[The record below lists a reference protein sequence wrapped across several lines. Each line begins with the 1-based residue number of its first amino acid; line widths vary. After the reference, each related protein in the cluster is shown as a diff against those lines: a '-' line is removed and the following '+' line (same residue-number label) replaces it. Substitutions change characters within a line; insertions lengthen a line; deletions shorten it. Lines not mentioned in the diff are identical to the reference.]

1 MPDKTKTLQ
10 TQLDALK
17 TTLLAQDFD
26 SLTPEG
32 IQDILRAFIE
42 DELGLYTGEGGLLQ
56 IILAPGAYVFWEGL
70 QALRAQVPISFVDE
84 TSGRFIDKDAAAY
97 GIMRKPGTV
106 ASVLLTFTG
115 SAGAAIPAGTRCV
128 TQNGL
133 GFATDEA
140 LTLDEDGRGTVT
152 ATADAVGTAYNVPA
166 GAIVSTQQAVSG
178 VTGLVNGEDAAGGTD
193 PETDAALFARLDA
206 YKKTPPTSG
215 NERHYHQWA
224 LEVNGVG
231 AASVIRCWDGP
242 GTVKVIIADMALK
255 PVTEELRAEVA
266 AYIETQRPVTAEVT
280 VVGAAG
286 VPVDVSVTVTTDGT
300 VCPRASSLAPAGQFT
315 LSNLDTQQE
324 LTERLAEYLG
334 DIAFTDGAAVV
345 YNRVLALVMGLP
357 GVTDCTDLIVN
368 GDTANVP
375 LAKDEIPLLGTV
387 TVHGIAEGAADDGA

>member
-1 MPDKTKTLQ
+1 MPDNAHTLQ

-17 TTLLAQDFD
+17 ATLLAQDFD

-32 IQDILRAFIE
+32 VQDMLRAFVE
-42 DELGLYTGEGGLLQ
+42 DELGLSTAEGTLLQ

-84 TSGRFIDKDAAAY
+84 TSGSFIDKDAAGY
-97 GIMRKPGTV
+97 GITRKPGTA
-106 ASVLLTFTG
+106 ASVTLTFTG
-115 SAGAAIPAGTRCV
+115 SAGTTVPAGTLCV
-128 TQNGL
+128 TQDGL
-133 GFATDEA
+133 GFATDED
-140 LTLDEDGRGTVT
+140 LTLGEDGSGTVT

-178 VTGLVNGEDAAGGTD
+178 VTSLTNEAAAAGGTD

-215 NERHYHQWA
+215 NDRHYHQWA

-242 GTVKVIIADMALK
+242 GTVKVIIADMALH

-280 VVGAAG
+280 VESAEG
-286 VPVDVSVTVTTDGT
+286 VSVTVSVTVTTDGT
-300 VCPRASSLAPAGQFT
+300 VT
-315 LSNLDTQQE
+315 KLDTEKE

-334 DIAFTDGAAVV
+334 EIAFTEGATVV

-357 GVTDCTDLIVN
+357 GVTDCADLKVN
-368 GDTANVP
+368 GGTANVP
-375 LAKDEIPLLGTV
+375 LDADEIPMLGTV
-387 TVHGIAEGAADDGA
+387 TVNGIAEEAAVDGT

>member
-1 MPDKTKTLQ
+1 MPDNAQTLQ

-17 TTLLAQDFD
+17 ATLLAQDFD

-32 IQDILRAFIE
+32 IQDMLRAFIE
-42 DELGLYTGEGGLLQ
+42 DELGLSTAQGTLLQ

-84 TSGRFIDKDAAAY
+84 TSGSFIDKDAAGY
-97 GIMRKPGTV
+97 GITRKPGTA
-106 ASVLLTFTG
+106 ASVTLTFTG
-115 SAGAAIPAGTRCV
+115 SAGTTIPAGTLCV
-128 TQNGL
+128 TQDGL
-133 GFATDEA
+133 GFATDED
-140 LTLDEDGRGTVT
+140 LTLGEDGSGTVT
-152 ATADAVGTAYNVPA
+152 ATADAVGTAYNVLA

-178 VTGLVNGEDAAGGTD
+178 VTSLTNEAAAAGGTD

-215 NERHYHQWA
+215 NDRHYHQWA

-242 GTVKVIIADMALK
+242 GTVKVIIADMALH

-280 VVGAAG
+280 VESAAG
-286 VPVDVSVTVTTDGT
+286 VPVTVSVTVETDGT
-300 VCPRASSLAPAGQFT
+300 VFK
-315 LSNLDTQQE
+315 LDTERE

-334 DIAFTDGAAVV
+334 EIAFTEGAEVV

-357 GVTDCTDLIVN
+357 GVTDCSGLTVN
-368 GDTANVP
+368 GGTANVP
-375 LAKDEIPLLGTV
+375 LDATQIPMLGSV
-387 TVHGIAEGAADDGA
+387 TVNGIAEEAAADGT

>member
-1 MPDKTKTLQ
+1 MPNNAETLQ

-17 TTLLAQDFD
+17 ATLLAQDFD

-32 IQDILRAFIE
+32 IQDMLRAFVE
-42 DELGLYTGEGGLLQ
+42 DELGLSTAEGTLLQ

-84 TSGRFIDKDAAAY
+84 TSGSFIDKDAAGY
-97 GIMRKPGTV
+97 GITRKPGTA

-115 SAGAAIPAGTRCV
+115 SAGTTVPAGTLCV
-128 TQNGL
+128 TQDGL

-140 LTLDEDGRGTVT
+140 LTLDEDGSGTVT

-166 GAIVSTQQAVSG
+166 GAIISMQQAVSG
-178 VTGLVNGEDAAGGTD
+178 VTALTNEDAAAGGTD

-215 NERHYHQWA
+215 NEQHYHQWA

-242 GTVKVIIADMALK
+242 GTVKVIIADMALR
-255 PVTEELRAEVA
+255 PVEEELRAEVA

-280 VVGAAG
+280 VESAAG
-286 VPVDVSVTVTTDGT
+286 VPITVSVTVTTDGT
-300 VCPRASSLAPAGQFT
+300 VSKLNT
-315 LSNLDTQQE
+315 EKE
-324 LTERLAEYLG
+324 LTERLVEYLG
-334 DIAFTDGAAVV
+334 SIAFTEGAEVV
-345 YNRVLALVMGLP
+345 YNRVLAIVMGLP
-357 GVTDCTDLIVN
+357 GVTDCADLLVGGGTDNVSL
-368 GDTANVP
+368 DAN
-375 LAKDEIPLLGTV
+375 EIPMLGTV
-387 TVHGIAEGAADDGA
+387 TVNGIAEEAADDGA

>member
-1 MPDKTKTLQ
+1 MPDNAQTLQ

-17 TTLLAQDFD
+17 ATLLAQDFD

-32 IQDILRAFIE
+32 VQDMLRAFIE
-42 DELGLYTGEGGLLQ
+42 DELGLSTAEGTLLQ

-84 TSGRFIDKDAAAY
+84 TSGSFIDKDAAGY
-97 GIMRKPGTV
+97 GITRKPGTA
-106 ASVLLTFTG
+106 ASVLLTFIG
-115 SAGAAIPAGTRCV
+115 SAGTTVPAGTLCV
-128 TQNGL
+128 TQDGL
-133 GFATDEA
+133 GFATDED
-140 LTLDEDGRGTVT
+140 LTLGEDGRGTVT
-152 ATADAVGTAYNVPA
+152 ATADAVGTAYNVPV

-178 VTGLVNGEDAAGGTD
+178 VTSLTNEAAAAGGTE
-193 PETDAALFARLDA
+193 PETDTALFARLDA

-215 NERHYHQWA
+215 NDRHYHQWA

-242 GTVKVIIADMALK
+242 GTVKVIIADMALH

-280 VVGAAG
+280 VESAAG
-286 VPVDVSVTVTTDGT
+286 VPVTVSVTVETDGT
-300 VCPRASSLAPAGQFT
+300 VFK
-315 LSNLDTQQE
+315 LDTERE

-334 DIAFTDGAAVV
+334 EIAFTEGAEVV

-357 GVTDCTDLIVN
+357 GVTDCSGLTVN
-368 GDTANVP
+368 GGRANVP
-375 LAKDEIPLLGTV
+375 LDATQIPMLGSV
-387 TVHGIAEGAADDGA
+387 TVNGIAEEAAVDGT

>member
-1 MPDKTKTLQ
+1 MSDNAETLQ

-17 TTLLAQDFD
+17 ATLLAQDFD

-32 IQDILRAFIE
+32 IQDMLRAFLS
-42 DELGLYTGEGGLLQ
+42 DELGLSTAEGSLLQ

-84 TSGRFIDKDAAAY
+84 TSGRFIDKNAAGY
-97 GIMRKPGTV
+97 GITRKPGTA

-115 SAGAAIPAGTRCV
+115 SAGTTIPAGTLCV
-128 TQNGL
+128 TQDGL

-140 LTLDEDGRGTVT
+140 LTLGESGSGTVT
-152 ATADAVGTAYNVPA
+152 ATADAVGTAYNVRA
-166 GAIVSTQQAVSG
+166 GAIISMQQAVSG
-178 VTGLVNGEDAAGGTD
+178 VTSLTNEEAAAGGTD

-215 NERHYHQWA
+215 NDRHYHQWA
-224 LEVNGVG
+224 LAVNGVG

-242 GTVKVIIADMALK
+242 GTVKVIIADMALR
-255 PVTEELRAEVA
+255 PVEEELRAEVA

-280 VVGAAG
+280 VESAAG
-286 VPVDVSVTVTTDGT
+286 VPVEVSVTVTTDGT
-300 VCPRASSLAPAGQFT
+300 VSKLNTER
-315 LSNLDTQQE
+315 E

-334 DIAFTDGAAVV
+334 EIAFTEGAEVV

-357 GVTDCTDLIVN
+357 GVTDCADLLVGGGTD
-368 GDTANVP
+368 NVP
-375 LAKDEIPLLGTV
+375 LDTDEIPMLGTV
-387 TVHGIAEGAADDGA
+387 TVNGIAEEASDDGA

>member
-1 MPDKTKTLQ
+1 MSDKTETLQ

-17 TTLLAQDFD
+17 ATLLAQDFD
-26 SLTPEG
+26 SLTPES
-32 IQDILRAFIE
+32 IQDMLRAFLS
-42 DELGLYTGEGGLLQ
+42 DELGLYTGEGSLLQ

-84 TSGRFIDKDAAAY
+84 TSGRFIDKNAAGY
-97 GIMRKPGTV
+97 GITRKPGTA

-115 SAGAAIPAGTRCV
+115 SAGTTIPAGTLCV
-128 TQNGL
+128 TQDGL

-140 LTLDEDGRGTVT
+140 LTLGETGSGTVT

-166 GAIVSTQQAVSG
+166 GAIVSMQQAVSG
-178 VTGLVNGEDAAGGTD
+178 VTALTNEEAAAGGTD

-215 NERHYHQWA
+215 NEQHYHQWA

-242 GTVKVIIADMALK
+242 GTVKVIIADMALR
-255 PVTEELRAEVA
+255 PVEEELRAEVA

-280 VVGAAG
+280 VESAAG
-286 VPVDVSVTVTTDGT
+286 VPVTVSVTVTTDGT
-300 VCPRASSLAPAGQFT
+300 VSKLNTEQI
-315 LSNLDTQQE
+315 

-334 DIAFTDGAAVV
+334 EIAFTEGAEVV

-357 GVTDCTDLIVN
+357 GVTDCADLLVGGGTD
-368 GDTANVP
+368 NVP
-375 LAKDEIPLLGTV
+375 LDANEIPMLGTV
-387 TVHGIAEGAADDGA
+387 TVNGIAEEAAVDGT

>member
-1 MPDKTKTLQ
+1 MSDNAETLQ

-17 TTLLAQDFD
+17 ATLLAQDFD

-32 IQDILRAFIE
+32 IQDMLRAFLSN
-42 DELGLYTGEGGLLQ
+42 ELGLSTAEGTLLQ

-84 TSGRFIDKDAAAY
+84 TSGRFIDKNAAGY
-97 GIMRKPGTV
+97 GITRKPGTA
-106 ASVLLTFTG
+106 ASVLITFTG
-115 SAGAAIPAGTRCV
+115 SAGTTIPAGTLCV
-128 TQNGL
+128 TQDGL

-140 LTLDEDGRGTVT
+140 LTLDEDGSGTVT

-166 GAIVSTQQAVSG
+166 GAIVSMQQAVSG
-178 VTGLVNGEDAAGGTD
+178 VTALTNEEAAAGGTD

-215 NERHYHQWA
+215 NEQHYHQWA

-242 GTVKVIIADMALK
+242 GTVKVIIADMALR
-255 PVTEELRAEVA
+255 PVEEELRAEVA

-280 VVGAAG
+280 VESAAG
-286 VPVDVSVTVTTDGT
+286 VPVEVSVTVETDGT
-300 VCPRASSLAPAGQFT
+300 VSKLNTEQI
-315 LSNLDTQQE
+315 

-334 DIAFTDGAAVV
+334 EIAFTEGAEVV

-357 GVTDCTDLIVN
+357 GVTDCADLLVGGGTD
-368 GDTANVP
+368 NVP
-375 LAKDEIPLLGTV
+375 LDANEIPMLGTV
-387 TVHGIAEGAADDGA
+387 TVNGIAEEASDDGA

>member
-1 MPDKTKTLQ
+1 MPDNAQTLQ

-17 TTLLAQDFD
+17 ATLLAQDFD

-32 IQDILRAFIE
+32 IQDMLRAFVE
-42 DELGLYTGEGGLLQ
+42 DELGLSTAEGTLLQ

-84 TSGRFIDKDAAAY
+84 TSGSFIDKDAAGY
-97 GIMRKPGTV
+97 GITRKPGTA
-106 ASVLLTFTG
+106 ASVTLTFTG
-115 SAGAAIPAGTRCV
+115 SAGTTIPAGTLCV
-128 TQNGL
+128 TQDGL
-133 GFATDEA
+133 GFATDED
-140 LTLDEDGRGTVT
+140 LTLGEDGSGTVT
-152 ATADAVGTAYNVPA
+152 ATADAVGTAYNVLA

-178 VTGLVNGEDAAGGTD
+178 VTSLTNEAAAAGGTD

-215 NERHYHQWA
+215 NDRHYHQWA

-242 GTVKVIIADMALK
+242 GTVKVIIADMALH

-280 VVGAAG
+280 VESAAG
-286 VPVDVSVTVTTDGT
+286 VPIEVSVTVETDGT
-300 VCPRASSLAPAGQFT
+300 VFK
-315 LSNLDTQQE
+315 LDTEKE

-334 DIAFTDGAAVV
+334 EIAFAEGAEVV

-357 GVTDCTDLIVN
+357 GVTDCSGLTVN
-368 GDTANVP
+368 GGTANVP
-375 LAKDEIPLLGTV
+375 LDATQIPMLGSV
-387 TVHGIAEGAADDGA
+387 TVSGIAEEAAVDGT

>member
-1 MPDKTKTLQ
+1 MSDNAETLQ

-17 TTLLAQDFD
+17 ATLLAQDFD

-32 IQDILRAFIE
+32 IQDMLRAFIE
-42 DELGLYTGEGGLLQ
+42 DELGLSTAEGSLLQ

-84 TSGRFIDKDAAAY
+84 TSGRFLDKNAAGY
-97 GIMRKPGTV
+97 GITRKPGTV

-115 SAGAAIPAGTRCV
+115 SAGTTIPAGTLCV
-128 TQNGL
+128 TQDGL

-140 LTLDEDGRGTVT
+140 LTLGESGSGTVT

-166 GAIVSTQQAVSG
+166 GAIVSMQQAVSG
-178 VTGLVNGEDAAGGTD
+178 VTALTNEEAAAGGTD

-215 NERHYHQWA
+215 NEQHYHQWA

-242 GTVKVIIADMALK
+242 GTVKVIIADMALR
-255 PVTEELRAEVA
+255 PVEEELRAEVA
-266 AYIETQRPVTAEVT
+266 DYIETQRPVTAEVT
-280 VVGAAG
+280 VESAAG
-286 VPVDVSVTVTTDGT
+286 VPVEVSVTVTTDGT
-300 VCPRASSLAPAGQFT
+300 VSKLNTER
-315 LSNLDTQQE
+315 E

-334 DIAFTDGAAVV
+334 EIAFTEGAEVV
-345 YNRVLALVMGLP
+345 YNRVLAMVMGLP
-357 GVTDCTDLIVN
+357 GVTDCADLLVGGGTD
-368 GDTANVP
+368 NVP
-375 LAKDEIPLLGTV
+375 LDTDEIPMLGTV
-387 TVHGIAEGAADDGA
+387 TVNGIAEEAAVDGT

>member
-193 PETDAALFARLDA
+193 PETDAALFARLEA

-357 GVTDCTDLIVN
+357 GVTDCTDLTVN

-387 TVHGIAEGAADDGA
+387 TVSGIAEGASDDGT

>member
-1 MPDKTKTLQ
+1 MPDKSETLQ

-17 TTLLAQDFD
+17 ATLLAQDFD

-32 IQDILRAFIE
+32 VQDMLRAFVE
-42 DELGLYTGEGGLLQ
+42 DGLGLSTAQGTLLQ

-84 TSGRFIDKDAAAY
+84 TSGRFIDKNAAGY
-97 GIMRKPGTV
+97 GITRKPGTA

-115 SAGAAIPAGTRCV
+115 SAGTTIPAGTLCV
-128 TQNGL
+128 TQDGL

-140 LTLDEDGRGTVT
+140 LTLSESGSGTVT

-166 GAIVSTQQAVSG
+166 GAIVSMQQAVSG
-178 VTGLVNGEDAAGGTD
+178 VTALTNEDAAVGGTD

-215 NERHYHQWA
+215 NDRHYHQWA

-242 GTVKVIIADMALK
+242 GTVKVIIADMALR
-255 PVTEELRAEVA
+255 PVEEELRAEVA

-280 VVGAAG
+280 VESAAG
-286 VPVDVSVTVTTDGT
+286 VPVEVSVTVTTDGT
-300 VCPRASSLAPAGQFT
+300 VSKPATEQT
-315 LSNLDTQQE
+315 

-334 DIAFTDGAAVV
+334 EIAFTESAEVV
-345 YNRVLALVMGLP
+345 YNRVLAIVMGLP
-357 GVTDCTDLIVN
+357 GVTDCADLLVGGGTD
-368 GDTANVP
+368 NVP
-375 LAKDEIPLLGTV
+375 LDANEIPMLGTV
-387 TVHGIAEGAADDGA
+387 TVNGIAEEAAVDGA

>member
-1 MPDKTKTLQ
+1 MPDKSETLQ

-17 TTLLAQDFD
+17 ATLLAQDFD

-32 IQDILRAFIE
+32 VQDMLRAFIE
-42 DELGLYTGEGGLLQ
+42 DELGLSTAEGTLLQ

-84 TSGRFIDKDAAAY
+84 TSGSFIDKDAAGY
-97 GIMRKPGTV
+97 GITRKPGTA
-106 ASVLLTFTG
+106 ASVTLTFIG
-115 SAGAAIPAGTRCV
+115 SAGTTVPAGTLCV
-128 TQNGL
+128 TQDGL
-133 GFATDEA
+133 GFATDED
-140 LTLDEDGRGTVT
+140 LTLGEDGRGTVT
-152 ATADAVGTAYNVPA
+152 ATADAVGTAYNVLA

-178 VTGLVNGEDAAGGTD
+178 VTSLTNEAAAAGGTD
-193 PETDAALFARLDA
+193 PESDAALFARLDA

-215 NERHYHQWA
+215 NDRHYHQWA

-242 GTVKVIIADMALK
+242 GTVKVIIADMALH

-280 VVGAAG
+280 VESAAG
-286 VPVDVSVTVTTDGT
+286 VPVTVSVTVSTDGT
-300 VCPRASSLAPAGQFT
+300 VFK
-315 LSNLDTQQE
+315 LDTERE

-334 DIAFTDGAAVV
+334 EIAFTEGAEVV

-357 GVTDCTDLIVN
+357 GVIDCSGLTVN
-368 GDTANVP
+368 GGTANVP
-375 LAKDEIPLLGTV
+375 LDATQIPMLGTV
-387 TVHGIAEGAADDGA
+387 TVSGIAEEAAVDGT

>member
-1 MPDKTKTLQ
+1 MPDKSETLQ

-17 TTLLAQDFD
+17 ATLLAQDFD

-32 IQDILRAFIE
+32 IQDMLRAFVE
-42 DELGLYTGEGGLLQ
+42 DELGLSTAEGTLLQ

-84 TSGRFIDKDAAAY
+84 TSGSFIDKDAAGY
-97 GIMRKPGTV
+97 GITRKPGTA
-106 ASVLLTFTG
+106 ASVTLTFTG
-115 SAGAAIPAGTRCV
+115 SAGTTVPAGTLCV
-128 TQNGL
+128 TQDGL
-133 GFATDEA
+133 GFATDED
-140 LTLDEDGRGTVT
+140 LTLGEDGSGTVT
-152 ATADAVGTAYNVPA
+152 ATADAVGTAYNVLA

-178 VTGLVNGEDAAGGTD
+178 VTSLTNEAAAAGGTD

-215 NERHYHQWA
+215 NDRHYHQWA

-242 GTVKVIIADMALK
+242 GTVKVIIADMALH

-280 VVGAAG
+280 VESAAG
-286 VPVDVSVTVTTDGT
+286 VPVTVSVTVETDGT
-300 VCPRASSLAPAGQFT
+300 VFK
-315 LSNLDTQQE
+315 LDTEKE

-334 DIAFTDGAAVV
+334 EIAFTEGAEVV

-357 GVTDCTDLIVN
+357 GVTDCSGLTVN
-368 GDTANVP
+368 GGTANVP
-375 LAKDEIPLLGTV
+375 LDATQIPMLGSV
-387 TVHGIAEGAADDGA
+387 TVNGIAEEAAVDGT